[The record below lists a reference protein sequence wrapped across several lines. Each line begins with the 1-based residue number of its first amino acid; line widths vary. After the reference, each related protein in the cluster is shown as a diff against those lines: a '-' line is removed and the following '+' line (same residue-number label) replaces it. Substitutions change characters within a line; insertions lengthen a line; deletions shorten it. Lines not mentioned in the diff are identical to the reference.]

1 MASILQSDFDQGR
14 RKFKMMENHQQ
25 SLEDLLSEEEE
36 KESSKNVSY
45 LFSNPPS
52 TQAASNKKEEF
63 PSEVNSS
70 SLFLLL
76 LELIDRTRGSLAAMK
91 TLAFYSRENFRDA
104 DLGDYFYRVVS
115 EDIEK
120 TISLL
125 DCFCDYIHVNTPV
138 KKMGTVRNLIEEV
151 SKEFQNELTHKN
163 IKIIKKKYDPELPE
177 TTLTDEQLRFILNSI
192 FQYILFTLSPI
203 GRVGILTRS
212 IEAQKWDGENK
223 AHLQANQIYIEILF
237 ILTHLTLKDR
247 SPKTLSPLP
256 KEEDGKNK
264 DLILQMVKGTLEKNR
279 GAMEIKW
286 DPQKKMTLL
295 SLLLPIE
302 RRNVFQFRFL
312 QDRLKKTERKD

>member
-1 MASILQSDFDQGR
+1 
-14 RKFKMMENHQQ
+14 MENKQH
-25 SLEDLLSEEEE
+25 SIENLLSEGDER
-36 KESSKNVSY
+36 ESPRNVSY
-45 LFSNPPS
+45 LFSSRPS
-52 TQAASNKKEEF
+52 TQAVSHKKEDI
-63 PSEVNSS
+63 PSEDNSN

-91 TLAFYSRENFRDA
+91 TLAFYARENFRDA

-138 KKMGTVRNLIEEV
+138 KKMGTIQNLIEEV
-151 SKEFQNELTHKN
+151 SREFQNELTNKN

-177 TTLTDEQLRFILNSI
+177 TTLTDEQLRFVLNSI
-192 FQYILFTLSPI
+192 FQYILFTLSTI
-203 GRVGILTRS
+203 GRVGIVTRS

-223 AHLQANQIYIEILF
+223 AHLQANQKYIEILF

-247 SPKTLSPLP
+247 PQKPHPPLP
-256 KEEDGKNK
+256 QEEVGKNT
-264 DLILQMVKGTLEKNR
+264 DLILQLVKGTLEKNR

-286 DPQKKMTLL
+286 DPQKKMTLI

-312 QDRLKKTERKD
+312 QDRLKKTERRD